1 MASWYPVAEN
11 AIYIQ
16 EVIWIEDQGEGT
28 PLSCTIHF
36 SYFRT
41 SFSFSL
47 WLGEWDHFTR
57 RTETFQMISNM
68 YSYFFV
74 HTLHCMG
81 FQWVLGEEELHCV
94 VRLGCCC
101 YICKRW
107 FLLIHRR
114 GLLSSRGGGGGQT
127 YWHQAY
133 KANQRTGNLK
143 HFTAHATGSPW
154 SHQPLLCFHIRW
166 RTIKT

>member
-1 MASWYPVAEN
+1 ML
-11 AIYIQ
+11 IYIQ

-41 SFSFSL
+41 SFSFHYDWENETIL
-47 WLGEWDHFTR
+47 PGALRHFKWYQTC
-57 RTETFQMISNM
+57 TVTFLYIH
-68 YSYFFV
+68 YIAWV
-74 HTLHCMG
+74 

-94 VRLGCCC
+94 LRLGCCC

-114 GLLSSRGGGGGQT
+114 VFCPLEGGGGGR
-127 YWHQAY
+127 H
-133 KANQRTGNLK
+133 TGTRLTKLINVLAIWSTS
-143 HFTAHATGSPW
+143 TAHATGSPW
-154 SHQPLLCFHIRW
+154 SQNVNLYCHLIS
-166 RTIKT
+166 